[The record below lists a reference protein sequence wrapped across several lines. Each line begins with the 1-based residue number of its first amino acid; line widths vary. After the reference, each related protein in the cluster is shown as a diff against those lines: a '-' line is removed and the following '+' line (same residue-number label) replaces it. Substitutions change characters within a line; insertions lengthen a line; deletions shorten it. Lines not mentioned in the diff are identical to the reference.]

1 MTERG
6 RFETMSKGKS
16 PKKVLVV
23 DDDPLVLRILKDRLV
38 EEGFLVSTTSS
49 AFGATQLVEEQ
60 VPDVV
65 IIDVMLPALPGNRIA
80 ALIRDRM
87 GAKGVRVL
95 LYSSKDEKEL
105 SEIAKDCGADG
116 WIKKSGNYDALI
128 TKVRE
133 LATKK

>member
-1 MTERG
+1 
-6 RFETMSKGKS
+6 MSKGKT

-60 VPDVV
+60 EPDVV

-80 ALIRDRM
+80 QLIRERSKNVKVM
-87 GAKGVRVL
+87 
-95 LYSSKDEKEL
+95 LYS
-105 SEIAKDCGADG
+105 AKDAAELEQLAKESGANS
-116 WIKKSGNYDALI
+116 WVKKSDDYDALV
-128 TKVRE
+128 KEVRA
-133 LATKK
+133 LAGRK

>member
-1 MTERG
+1 
-6 RFETMSKGKS
+6 MSKGKT

-60 VPDVV
+60 EPDVV

-80 ALIRDRM
+80 QLIRERT
-87 GAKGVRVL
+87 KNVKVL
-95 LYSSKDEKEL
+95 LYS
-105 SEIAKDCGADG
+105 AKDAEELAQLAKESGASG
-116 WIKKSGNYDALI
+116 WLKKSDDYDALV
-128 TKVRE
+128 KEVRA
-133 LATKK
+133 LAGRK